1 MEIRLLG
8 TGGWLPTDRRE
19 TACMYLRDGADVL
32 LLDAGTGMR
41 RLVTDRSLVEGVER
55 LYVALSHFHLDHT
68 FGLIS
73 LPALQELEA
82 REVWAAG
89 PEVAGAPTAEVITR
103 LLGPPLLAGSN
114 REALGQ
120 FVTAAHD
127 LAETCEIGPFRVE
140 TRVQTKH
147 TCPTIAMR
155 VNGEL
160 VYCTDTAYDP
170 GNAEFAKGAR
180 VLLHEAHHVADETDD
195 PIHSAAGQ
203 AARIAAAAGVERL
216 VLCHVD
222 PHVEE
227 DTELL
232 GFARARFEASEVG
245 VDRAVL

>member
-1 MEIRLLG
+1 
-8 TGGWLPTDRRE
+8 
-19 TACMYLRDGADVL
+19 MYLRDGADVL

-82 REVWAAG
+82 REVWAPGLVVAG
-89 PEVAGAPTAEVITR
+89 MPAPEVVAR
-103 LLGPPLLAGSN
+103 LLGPPFLAGSVN
-114 REALGQ
+114 EAMHT
-120 FVTAAHD
+120 FVTAAHE
-127 LAETCEIGPFRVE
+127 LEGTAEIGPFTVE
-140 TRVQTKH
+140 TRVQTRH

-170 GNAEFAKGAR
+170 GNAEFARGAR

-203 AARIAAAAGVERL
+203 AARIAADAGVERL